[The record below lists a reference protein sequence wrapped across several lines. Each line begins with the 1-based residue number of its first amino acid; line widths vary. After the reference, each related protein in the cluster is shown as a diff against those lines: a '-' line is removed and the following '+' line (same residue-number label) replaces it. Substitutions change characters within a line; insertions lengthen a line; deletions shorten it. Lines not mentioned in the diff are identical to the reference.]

1 MGAKVIVCVVVVAMV
16 AGRERM
22 AGASGASLTI
32 VRKNTCL

>member
-16 AGRERM
+16 AGRDGM
-22 AGASGASLTI
+22 AGASRASLTI

>member
-16 AGRERM
+16 AGRERR
-22 AGASGASLTI
+22 AGARRASLTI

>member
-16 AGRERM
+16 AGWERM

>member
-1 MGAKVIVCVVVVAMV
+1 MGAKVIVRVVVVAMV
-16 AGRERM
+16 TGRERM